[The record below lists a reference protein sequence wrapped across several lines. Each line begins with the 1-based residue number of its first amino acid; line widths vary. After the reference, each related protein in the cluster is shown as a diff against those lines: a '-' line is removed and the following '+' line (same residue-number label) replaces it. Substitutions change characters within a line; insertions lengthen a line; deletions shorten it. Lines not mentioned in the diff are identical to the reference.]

1 MLGIWGSGDL
11 AWDLRIWDPMPPTST
26 TSNDADTMNFWEQMV
41 TEERKRRAKVLGVRV
56 CDLEDEETLQ
66 ATMAASAADDAVVAM
81 DDANALIDETKAGS
95 ELDEELYVEDVVEG
109 SKISLPQASATC
121 EPVPV
126 APAKGKQPEGGP
138 WIRLPNELTDRI
150 LMYVGDPD
158 MCGYLLM
165 ASKSVFQ
172 PREHIYR
179 YLCEAIYPRQ
189 TVKKTAHLEKWTSWK
204 HMLVQRH
211 RLRTNGLYSLRTMF
225 TKPHCNDAFWEE
237 KNHESIEVRYHR
249 HFRFFEHG
257 RVLYSLDITE
267 PRDMVRLLQ
276 ARMPVSKRIY
286 EGTYTLARNHL
297 TVEVGLIS
305 FSVLCC

>member
-1 MLGIWGSGDL
+1 MLGIWDL
-11 AWDLRIWDPMPPTST
+11 AWDLRIWDAMLQTST
-26 TSNDADTMNFWEQMV
+26 TSSNDADTMNFWEQMV

-95 ELDEELYVEDVVEG
+95 ELDEESYVEDVVEAH
-109 SKISLPQASATC
+109 KMISLPQASFTC

-138 WIRLPNELTDRI
+138 WIKLPNELTDRI

-172 PREHIYR
+172 PSEHIYR

-237 KNHESIEVRYHR
+237 KIHESIEVRYHR

-297 TVEVGLIS
+297 TVEVGSIS
-305 FSVLCC
+305 STAPYC